1 MENASQALI
10 IAGGILL
17 AILTIS
23 LLVYAF
29 GNASTIFNAQDKEK
43 EAQRLAEWNAEWEAY
58 NRQLLYGTEVLT
70 VVNKAEQNNSE
81 YTADSDYRIYIEI
94 KTKTETLNN
103 KDDIIT
109 DIENKLKVFNTNIFK
124 CTKME
129 HNPETGRVNII
140 EFEYVKKRI

>member
-29 GNASTIFNAQDKEK
+29 GNASTIFNAQEKEK
-43 EAQRLAEWNAEWEAY
+43 ETQRLAEWNAEWEAY
-58 NRQLLYGTEVLT
+58 NKQLLYGTEVLT

-81 YTADSDYRIYIEI
+81 F
-94 KTKTETLNN
+94 
-103 KDDIIT
+103 
-109 DIENKLKVFNTNIFK
+109 ENKVYVTIIGKPDDKTIQEYLLGLKTNIFK
-124 CTKME
+124 CESMTYNE
-129 HNPETGRVNII
+129 ETGRVENI
-140 EFEYVKKRI
+140 EFSFVR